1 MQKFN
6 IFHSKDHI
14 ESYKAG
20 EIIFTQGSAGEYMYD
35 VIQGEVA
42 LHRDGKE
49 LVRLSSGEIFG
60 ETGLINNEAH
70 SVTAVVTQNSQI
82 VKISKRQFNFMV
94 TETPNFALKVMSVL
108 AKRLSKETAKRL

>member
-6 IFHSKDHI
+6 IFHNKDNI
-14 ESYKAG
+14 KAYQAG
-20 EIIFTQGSAGEYMYD
+20 EVIFEQGDAGDFMYD

-49 LVRLSSGEIFG
+49 LIRLSHGEIFG